1 MREELLAM
9 KEEIEED
16 NKKSITNVQESL
28 ENKIEKLEEKLNS
41 MSTEMKDFMKKQQLV
56 TSQGTNKISYNRLNS
71 LFQIVQK

>member
-16 NKKSITNVQESL
+16 NKKSIHNVQESL

-41 MSTEMKDFMKKQQLV
+41 MSTEMKEFMKKQQL
-56 TSQGTNKISYNRLNS
+56 TQEQGINKIN
-71 LFQIVQK
+71 LFEIK